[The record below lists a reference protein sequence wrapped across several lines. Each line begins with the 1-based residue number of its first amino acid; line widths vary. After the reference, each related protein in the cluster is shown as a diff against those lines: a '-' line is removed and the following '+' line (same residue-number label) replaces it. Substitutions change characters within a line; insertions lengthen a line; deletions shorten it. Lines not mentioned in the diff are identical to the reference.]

1 MKIYKGTLSL
11 EACPAKTAETVSYG
25 VTFAVL
31 GWILLSN
38 YSGFGYADQ
47 HIVSATSP
55 SENLIT
61 PTVPIINKIA
71 AYAEVEVEVEVEVFT
86 ETPFPAAILNQPEAE
101 RVDFVTKPPSW
112 YADLPPFQQH
122 KGQTHQRAF
131 STVDWNVHTSDSDQQ
146 ITGLTKEL
154 VLPLPLIDT
163 AYIFDAKGAFE
174 RVSNGDLSSIT
185 SGESGLLREIL
196 AKGAGADRPAN
207 RTGNI
212 HRPQIPRPFRA
223 QEIQRSIVRP
233 PRIQA
238 LRP

>member
-1 MKIYKGTLSL
+1 MQMYKETLAL
-11 EACPAKTAETVSYG
+11 EACPAKTAENVSYG
-25 VTFAVL
+25 ATFAVL
-31 GWILLSN
+31 AWLLLSN
-38 YSGFGYADQ
+38 YSGSDDAEQ
-47 HIVSATSP
+47 PIVSAASP
-55 SENLIT
+55 SENSIALT
-61 PTVPIINKIA
+61 ESIINRAA
-71 AYAEVEVEVEVEVFT
+71 AYVEGEALT
-86 ETPFPAAILNQPEAE
+86 ETLFSAAILNQPEAE